1 MRDFGDDFGL
11 PLLVADLRDDLSR
24 FHLLHYGD
32 RLDGFL
38 ISGHNSGTH
47 WLRFMLSSAIAEHLA
62 LPKPAYSSGPQSDV
76 YIGHARHRRRFP
88 QAPRIGSSHHMPSRL
103 VALLGALRIVRLTP
117 VVVLVRDIPDSLIS
131 YFFKWR
137 EAKQLGPLD
146 AYVAR
151 PPSAQ
156 GVDLWWFI
164 RFFNRWG
171 ALKRIFPEAVMVVRY
186 EDVEQDPE
194 LWVRRIW
201 AHWGVDLGDAGVAAA
216 MAVSSR
222 AAVAANLDPDY
233 GEDITPDRQAR
244 RAVRYGPGD
253 AKLLERRMAE
263 YLRHDFGYAG
273 AVEPAGRA
281 WAPVR
286 APAPEDAQAAA

>member
-1 MRDFGDDFGL
+1 MRGLGNDFGL

-47 WLRFMLSSAIAEHLA
+47 WLRFMLSAAIAEHLG
-62 LPKPAYSSGPQSDV
+62 LPKPVYSSGPQSDV

-103 VALLGALRIVRLTP
+103 VALLGALRIVRLAP
-117 VVVLVRDIPDSLIS
+117 VVLLVRDIPDSLIS

-137 EAKQLGPLD
+137 ETKQLGPLD

-151 PPSAQ
+151 PPSAR

-171 ALKRIFPEAVMVVRY
+171 ALKRVFPEAVMVVRY
-186 EDVEQDPE
+186 EDVERDPE

-201 AHWGVDLGDAGVAAA
+201 AHWGVDLRDADVAAA

-222 AAVAANLDPDY
+222 AVVAARLDPDY
-233 GEDITPDRQAR
+233 GEDVAPDRKAR
-244 RAVRYGPGD
+244 RAVQYGPRG
-253 AKLLERRMAE
+253 AELLKRRLMQH
-263 YLRHDFGYAG
+263 LRHDFGYGGELAS
-273 AVEPAGRA
+273 GRS
-281 WAPVR
+281 WA
-286 APAPEDAQAAA
+286 AATAAAQEDAQAA

>member
-1 MRDFGDDFGL
+1 MDDFGL

-47 WLRFMLSSAIAEHLA
+47 WLRFMLSSAIAEHLG
-62 LPKPAYSSGPQSDV
+62 LPKPVHSSGPQSDI
-76 YIGHARHRRRFP
+76 YIGHARHRRKFP

-103 VALLGALRIVRLTP
+103 VALLGALRIVRLAP
-117 VVVLVRDIPDSLIS
+117 VVLLVRDIPDSLIS

-151 PPSAQ
+151 PPSPR

-171 ALKRIFPEAVMVVRY
+171 ALKRTFPEAVLVVRY
-186 EDVEQDPE
+186 EDVERDPE

-201 AHWGVDLGDAGVAAA
+201 AHWGVDLEDADVAAA

-222 AAVAANLDPDY
+222 AVVAARLDPDY
-233 GEDITPDRQAR
+233 GEDIAPDRQAR
-244 RAVRYGPGD
+244 RAVQYSARDGE
-253 AKLLERRMAE
+253 LLERRLRQH
-263 YLRHDFGYAG
+263 LRHDFGYAG
-273 AVEPAGRA
+273 EFAAGARSRRPVT
-281 WAPVR
+281 APGQ
-286 APAPEDAQAAA
+286 EDAAAAA